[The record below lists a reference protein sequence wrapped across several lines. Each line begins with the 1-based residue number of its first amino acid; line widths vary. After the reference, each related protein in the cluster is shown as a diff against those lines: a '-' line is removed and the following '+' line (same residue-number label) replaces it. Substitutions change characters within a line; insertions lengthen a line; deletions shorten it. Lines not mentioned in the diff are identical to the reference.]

1 MMADGTLTPVLMDVD
16 TGVDDAMALA
26 LAWAAPQIE
35 LVGVTTV
42 AGNVTLDQATTNTLR
57 VLNTI
62 GATDLPVY
70 RGMSRPLVRDHFDA
84 AHFHG
89 NDGLGGALFPDR
101 ERSVEAMTAPEFIVQ
116 SARNYQGSLT
126 LCFVGPLTNLAVAL
140 SLEPDLPDMVDHVVV
155 MGGAFQMPGNATA
168 TAEFNIAV
176 DPEAAEQVARSALAV
191 VWIGLDVTH
200 STNLYREDWDLI
212 DDSATGGPKV
222 VREVCR
228 QAFEAR
234 FADLMHLHDP
244 LAVGVLQDPSL
255 IVGVDLPVTVDTSV
269 RQTAGTT
276 RMMLDESTHTNQL
289 VAVEV
294 DAARFRELFGSV
306 LGIPLSDRE

>member
-1 MMADGTLTPVLMDVD
+1 MMADRIPTPVLMDVD

-26 LAWAAPQIE
+26 LAWTTPQIE

-70 RGMSRPLVRDHFDA
+70 RGMNRPLVRDHFDA

-89 NDGLGGALFPDR
+89 NDGLGGAKLPDR
-101 ERSVEAMTAPEFIVQ
+101 DRSVEAMTAPEFIVQ

-140 SLEPDLPDMVDHVVV
+140 SLAPDLPQLVDRVVI
-155 MGGAFQMPGNATA
+155 MGGAFQVPGNATP

-176 DPEAAEQVARSALAV
+176 DPEAADQIARSNFDV
-191 VWIGLDVTH
+191 TWIGLDVTH
-200 STNLYREDWDLI
+200 STKLYSEEWKQMSDAV
-212 DDSATGGPKV
+212 SGGTKI
-222 VREVCR
+222 VRDVCR
-228 QAFEAR
+228 QAFVDRAEGS
-234 FADLMHLHDP
+234 MHLHDP
-244 LAVGVLQDPSL
+244 LAVGVVLDQSL
-255 IVGVDLPVTVDTSV
+255 VEVERAPVQVDTSV
-269 RQTAGTT
+269 RTTAGAT
-276 RMMLDESTHTNQL
+276 RMMKS
-289 VAVEV
+289 
-294 DAARFRELFGSV
+294 AARPDQNVAIKVDSRRFRQMFGRLLNV
-306 LGIPLSDRE
+306 PIDDRE